1 MQGSTVNSFDL
12 PAQPLVKPDPQLEKL
27 NKNNQRFKWSII
39 LVACGTV
46 LMAASAIFS
55 FWDKHALAI
64 FLPDLF
70 IMLFSG
76 VSLVSSRLL
85 TKNVSNYWKRLEQR
99 RQAAARGDQRL
110 LADEQPVADAH
121 AYPLPLTI
129 RQRPRMASFA
139 ILVACTL
146 VSCLVGGGIAILFLT
161 RMQPSP
167 HHTSLS
173 PLFTFVFIGIFALL
187 GLAMALVVPIV
198 LYTKVRQQITL
209 TEDGLIQVGLSPKVR
224 SIPWS
229 EARLLAILSIY
240 GAKKY
245 PSPALFEL
253 SSGNEIIRWNWLRK
267 NSMSMWYFANS
278 RADAAEYERQM
289 RSALSIIAAKTGLPL
304 YDLRKEMPE

>member
-1 MQGSTVNSFDL
+1 MQQNTITSFDL
-12 PAQPLVKPDPQLEKL
+12 PSQPLVKPDPQLEKL
-27 NKNNQRFKWSII
+27 NKNNRRFKWSII
-39 LVACGTV
+39 LVACGAV

-55 FWDKHALAI
+55 FWDKHALTI

-70 IMLFSG
+70 IMLFGG
-76 VSLVSSRLL
+76 VSIVSSRFFM
-85 TKNVSNYWKRLEQR
+85 KNVSNYWKRLEQR

-110 LADEQPVADAH
+110 LADEQPAADTH
-121 AYPLPLTI
+121 AYTLPLTI
-129 RQRPRMASFA
+129 RQRPRLASFA
-139 ILVACTL
+139 ILAVCTF
-146 VSCLVGGGIAILFLT
+146 VSCLVGGSLSLLFFT
-161 RMQPSP
+161 RMMPSP
-167 HHTSLS
+167 HHTSSS
-173 PLFTFVFIGIFALL
+173 PLFTFILIGILALL
-187 GLAMALVVPIV
+187 GLATALAFSIIM
-198 LYTKVRQQITL
+198 YTKVRQQITL
-209 TEDGLIQVGLSPKVR
+209 TEDGLMQVGLSSKVR

-229 EARLLAILSIY
+229 EARLFAILSIY

-278 RADAAEYERQM
+278 RVDTAEYERQM